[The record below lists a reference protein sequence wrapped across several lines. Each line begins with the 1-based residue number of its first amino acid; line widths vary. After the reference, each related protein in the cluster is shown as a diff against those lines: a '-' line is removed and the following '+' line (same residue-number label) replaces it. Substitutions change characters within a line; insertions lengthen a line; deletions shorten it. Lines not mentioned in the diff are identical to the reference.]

1 MNIFKTIKEGDS
13 MLDLTKNII
22 SNIEFYLEHM
32 DFLANVGYTKED
44 LKIYKDKLY
53 TIFKMYTEGTIPTWF
68 ENYNAY
74 LLTSGDDFTYM
85 RPYLYFCFSFG
96 DMVDMV
102 LSIGKEFKN
111 KSGSLIR
118 IVDVEII
125 DRQTIIYHFRK
136 VKGRKDIV
144 FNRHAD
150 KTIWKEDVLNRLNI

>member
-13 MLDLTKNII
+13 MLDLTRNII

-32 DFLANVGYTKED
+32 DFLANVGYTKEQ
-44 LKIYKDKLY
+44 LEIYLQKLYQIHKLY
-53 TIFKMYTEGTIPTWF
+53 TENKIPVWF

-85 RPYLYFCFSFG
+85 RPYLDFCFSFG

-102 LSIGKEFKN
+102 LIIGKEFKN
-111 KSGSLIR
+111 KSNSLIR
-118 IVDVEII
+118 ITEVEII
-125 DRQTIIYHFRK
+125 DRQNLIYHFRK

-144 FNRHAD
+144 FNRHVTKAEW
-150 KTIWKEDVLNRLNI
+150 IENVLKRVNV

>member
-1 MNIFKTIKEGDS
+1 MNIFKSIKEGDS

-22 SNIEFYLEHM
+22 SNIEFYLEHI
-32 DFLANVGYTKED
+32 DFLANVGYTKEQ
-44 LKIYKDKLY
+44 LETYKNKLY
-53 TIFKMYTEGTIPTWF
+53 EIFNMYTEHTIPSWF

-85 RPYLYFCFSFG
+85 RPYLDFCFSFG

-102 LSIGKEFKN
+102 LLIGKEFKN
-111 KSGSLIR
+111 KSNSLIK

-125 DRQTIIYHFRK
+125 DRQTIIYHYRK

-150 KTIWKEDVLNRLNI
+150 KSTWINDVIKRVY